1 MLQSYLIN
9 TPPKQIVAKAL
20 IDLQGDYGLKIG
32 KLQDLKD
39 PVQGSAHVAY
49 SSRCR
54 HYLSLLGPFRIG
66 MSEKSA

>member
-1 MLQSYLIN
+1 MLESYLIN
-9 TPPKQIVAKAL
+9 APPKQIVAKAL

-39 PVQGSAHVAY
+39 PVQRSAHVAY

-54 HYLSLLGPFRIG
+54 QYLSLLGPFRIG